1 MDDRS
6 LARAI
11 VAGDR
16 DAFRA
21 LADRETAA
29 VFRTCFRILRR
40 SADAEDA
47 AQEAFVIA
55 YRTIG
60 SYRGDG
66 SLAAWLSR
74 IATRHALR
82 RLAHRPLAEPLDGK
96 THFRWLADG
105 PDPAWLALAAEREGL
120 VRSAVA
126 ALPDPYRET
135 IALRFFAELS
145 LVEIAATTGRPLGT
159 VKTHLHRGLVRLR
172 AALIREAV
180 A

>member
-11 VAGDR
+11 VAGDH
-16 DAFRA
+16 DAFRV
-21 LADRETAA
+21 LADREAA
-29 VFRTCFRILRR
+29 SVFHTCFRILRR

-60 SYRGDG
+60 TYRGDG
-66 SLAAWLSR
+66 SLGAWLSR
-74 IATRHALR
+74 IAARHALR
-82 RLAHRPLAEPLDGK
+82 RLAHRLEAEPLDGE
-96 THFRWLADG
+96 TYVRWLVGG
-105 PDPAWLALAAEREGL
+105 PDPAREALAAERGGL
-120 VRSAVA
+120 IRSAVA
-126 ALPDPYRET
+126 ALPDPYGET

-145 LVEIAATTGRPLGT
+145 LAEIAATTGRPLGT

-172 AALIREAV
+172 AVLAHEAV